1 MRTALLSSH
10 KPLFFINPMNQPWKS
25 LPPDMKYFKQLTSQT
40 TTSNSS
46 SNSSGNGKLVNAV
59 VMGRKTWESIP
70 PKFRPLPDRLNVI
83 LTTNPSSLAEK
94 NKADRMVRV
103 EADLERAI
111 DGLKNDPTVDRIF
124 VIGGGQVYE
133 RALSLGLLNRIYCT
147 DVADLPP
154 EAAKFDTYFPALDD
168 SVWRK
173 VAVTGGTPEP
183 ASDDKENGRAEGDN
197 NNNSN
202 DIALPADGF
211 RVDAASG
218 MRYRFVEYARRN
230 TEEMQYLDLCRDV
243 MDTGARRGDRTGT
256 GTISKF
262 GTQMRFSLRGGRLP
276 LLTTKRTFWRG
287 VAEELLWFI
296 SVRAFCLLVRFRSP

>member
-1 MRTALLSSH
+1 
-10 KPLFFINPMNQPWKS
+10 
-25 LPPDMKYFKQLTSQT
+25 MKYFKQLTST
-40 TTSNSS
+40 TTSSS
-46 SNSSGNGKLVNAV
+46 STNNIDERMVNAV

-70 PKFRPLPDRLNVI
+70 PKFRPLPDRLNVV

-94 NKADRMVRV
+94 IDANNGGSFGSMVRV
-103 EADLERAI
+103 ESDLERAI
-111 DGLKNDPTVDRIF
+111 EGLKNDAAVDRIF

-133 RALSLGLLNRIYCT
+133 RALSLGLLNRVYCT
-147 DVADLPP
+147 DVANVPP
-154 EAAKFDTYFPALDD
+154 DAAKFDTYFPALDD
-168 SVWRK
+168 KVWRM
-173 VAVTGGTPEP
+173 VAADDASSSS
-183 ASDDKENGRAEGDN
+183 ASDDKENGRGEDGGGGGA
-197 NNNSN
+197 
-202 DIALPADGF
+202 ATTVDGF

-243 MDTGARRGDRTGT
+243 MDTGTRRGDRTGT

-262 GTQMRFSLRGGRLP
+262 GTQMRFSLRDGRLP

-296 SVRAFCLLVRFRSP
+296 SVRTRFPFTRFLLIR